1 MILMLMI
8 LNKEIGEGGATLI
21 LKNGNE
27 TREFLTGDTFVTK
40 EGKEYLVISA
50 DGFCLSDEGSKANF
64 IIVDV
69 KYGDMEGYGE
79 DLNDIWRYYAIEK
92 VIPNPYSSER
102 RKKR

>member
-1 MILMLMI
+1 LGTII
-8 LNKEIGEGGATLI
+8 EGVGKGGVTLI

-27 TREFLTGDTFVTK
+27 TIEFLVGDTFVTK
-40 EGKEYLVISA
+40 EGKEYLVISS

-64 IIVDV
+64 IIVDL

-79 DLNDIWRYYAIEK
+79 DLNDIWRYYDISK

-102 RKKR
+102 RNRK